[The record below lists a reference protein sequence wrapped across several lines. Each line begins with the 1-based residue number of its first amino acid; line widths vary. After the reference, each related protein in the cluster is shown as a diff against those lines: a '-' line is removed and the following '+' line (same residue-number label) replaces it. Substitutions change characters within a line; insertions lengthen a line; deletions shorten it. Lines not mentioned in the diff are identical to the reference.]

1 MYSPGLIIIHSHVM
15 CLMNG
20 IIIVNTLNM
29 FINLMVQDQL
39 ASTSIM
45 KLIYIVGQIIN
56 YLVILIIVQLL
67 INSGGRQILHLILLY
82 QRVYRV
88 MIHMVGMLLNF

>member
-39 ASTSIM
+39 ADISIM
-45 KLIYIVGQIIN
+45 KRIYIVGRIIN
-56 YLVILIIVQLL
+56 YLVILIIVQIL

-82 QRVYRV
+82 QRVYRA

>member
-56 YLVILIIVQLL
+56 YLVLLIIV
-67 INSGGRQILHLILLY
+67 
-82 QRVYRV
+82 
-88 MIHMVGMLLNF
+88 